1 MTAAD
6 PSSRLKRFYAKVA
19 LAPIEGAPAEGGFAV
34 TLDGRTPRSPEG
46 RRLALPT
53 HDLADLVAA
62 EWESQGAE
70 IAPATMPATRLAWTA
85 IALADDDKLQA
96 QAAALMGSFAGSD
109 LLCYFAEWPRPL
121 AARQEAEWAPMI
133 AWAETALGVSFR
145 RTAGVIH
152 QAQPEATVARIAA
165 LAAEEEPFV
174 LAALVAAAP
183 LFGSAILALA
193 LRHGQLTGEDA
204 FARSRLDESF
214 QEESWGADPQETA
227 RAAAMAEDARLLERW
242 FAALAPS
249 DNARRLARL
258 GGTDPHAKAPPR
270 RRF

>member
-6 PSSRLKRFYAKVA
+6 PSSRVKRFYTGVA
-19 LAPIEGAPAEGGFAV
+19 IAQIDGAPAEGGFAV

-46 RRLALPT
+46 RKLVLPT
-53 HDLADLVAA
+53 QALAELVAA
-62 EWESQGAE
+62 EWEAQGAE

-85 IALADDDKLQA
+85 IALAADDKLR
-96 QAAALMGSFAGSD
+96 AAAVARMGSFAGSD

-121 AARQEAEWAPMI
+121 VERQAAEWGPMI
-133 AWAETALGVSFR
+133 AWAEATFGVTFT

-152 QAQPEATVARIAA
+152 QPQPEATMARIAA
-165 LAAEEEPFV
+165 LAAEEPPFV
-174 LAALVAAAP
+174 LAGLGAAAP

-214 QEESWGADPQETA
+214 HEESWGADPQEAA
-227 RAAAMAEDARLLERW
+227 RAAAMADEARLLESW
-242 FAALAPS
+242 FRACAPITATSGFES
-249 DNARRLARL
+249 DTN
-258 GGTDPHAKAPPR
+258 GWEQPAPLPGAH
-270 RRF
+270 